1 MLYSKIPE
9 QGILVFLFKSN
20 FENNLLI
27 NMGYS

>member
-1 MLYSKIPE
+1 MLYTKIPE

-27 NMGYS
+27 NSRHS